1 MEFQKDDPYVQ
12 TIREKTKTQGAPFW
26 KDDILMRQTYHTN
39 GKELIIIP
47 KAARMSVLQLAHN
60 SSLVGHCGTA
70 RTLEAIRTRMDKP
83 GIATDVRKICTSCPI
98 CKKASQ
104 ALRHSCILCL

>member
-1 MEFQKDDPYVQ
+1 MYKRSERRQRHKVLH
-12 TIREKTKTQGAPFW
+12 FW

-83 GIATDVRKICTSCPI
+83 GI
-98 CKKASQ
+98 
-104 ALRHSCILCL
+104 RHRREKNMYFMSYM